1 MNSNIKSYN
10 RQRIIRERFDEYIE
24 MYATR
29 DKRLITHFSDNFSGY
44 TGYGDNLVKDRLE
57 WEKITLQDFFQV
69 PDRIGM
75 EILDISTQDISNDV
89 AVVTAFFHIHLPG
102 KDHLL
107 SKDVARLV
115 LIFRLE
121 HEGWKIVRSS
131 MSITD
136 QQRTHDG
143 TVYPLK
149 SPQERNSELAALV
162 EDRTQEL
169 KESHT
174 LYRLLTEDALGVHW
188 RTDANYRITYVS
200 PVDERLRGF
209 KADELIGHHV
219 FEFFNDKGID
229 TVKKVMQQRQA
240 SEQSGTPGGFLK
252 FEAEHRC
259 KDGSFIWG
267 EVMSKPERNEN
278 GDIVGYHGITREI
291 TERKRLEEQVHQLAF
306 YDTLTQ
312 LANRRLLENR
322 LTQAMSSGRR
332 SGLYGVLLFLDL
344 DNFKPLNDAHGHA
357 VGDLLLKEAADRLKA
372 SVRETDTVARFG
384 GDEFVLLLTNLSAD
398 RDEAISHAQT
408 IAEKTRIGLSYPYDL
423 QALQKGLAQSP
434 IQHHCTASIGF
445 VIFNGYE
452 ASQGKIIDLA
462 DLAMYQ
468 AKGAGRNLIRF
479 YENSCGRIDA

>member
-1 MNSNIKSYN
+1 
-10 RQRIIRERFDEYIE
+10 
-24 MYATR
+24 
-29 DKRLITHFSDNFSGY
+29 
-44 TGYGDNLVKDRLE
+44 
-57 WEKITLQDFFQV
+57 
-69 PDRIGM
+69 M
-75 EILDISTQDISNDV
+75 EILDISTQDISDDV

-121 HEGWKIVRSS
+121 HEGWKIVHSG

-174 LYRLLTEDALGVHW
+174 LYRLLTEDALDVHW
-188 RTDANYRITYVS
+188 RSDANYRITYVS

-322 LTQAMSSGRR
+322 LTQAMSSGQR
-332 SGLYGVLLFLDL
+332 SGLYGALLFLDL
-344 DNFKPLNDAHGHA
+344 DNFKPINDAHGHA

-372 SVRETDTVARFG
+372 SVRETDTVMGSLPSRILALVKRAFSMASASATPGSRPDLHRPFVPRSWCEVPMNVLFRPHVQHQARHCPHCVHLRLGQSFDLNG
-384 GDEFVLLLTNLSAD
+384 G
-398 RDEAISHAQT
+398 
-408 IAEKTRIGLSYPYDL
+408 
-423 QALQKGLAQSP
+423 
-434 IQHHCTASIGF
+434 
-445 VIFNGYE
+445 
-452 ASQGKIIDLA
+452 
-462 DLAMYQ
+462 
-468 AKGAGRNLIRF
+468 
-479 YENSCGRIDA
+479 